1 MLLILC
7 FYTQVGIFKLDF
19 SLVNIIFDD
28 MMMMKIVILIG
39 GERRRECISFLLD
52 IFEEV
57 SLIFLCNHISPL
69 WIKESIK

>member
-28 MMMMKIVILIG
+28 MMMMMIVMSRTMMMMKIVILIG
-39 GERRRECISFLLD
+39 GGRRRECISILLD

-57 SLIFLCNHISPL
+57 KSKFSL
-69 WIKESIK
+69 